1 MGKYVLISLTVAILL
16 IGIVVTSNAQQNTD
30 VWIPGIASF
39 CIPGFGQLLNDEM
52 SKAAFHFGVDVALWV
67 GGLYLASLLSDPG
80 FYGYSLIGLAHV
92 AWSLYSAYDAYTV
105 AKERGFSIG
114 LTQEGIA
121 LSYRL

>member
-1 MGKYVLISLTVAILL
+1 MEKYVLISLMVAILL
-16 IGIVVTSNAQQNTD
+16 VGIAVTSNAQQSTD

-52 SKAAFHFGVDVALWV
+52 GKAVLHFGVDVALWV
-67 GGLYLASLLSDPG
+67 GGVYLAPFLLDAG
-80 FYGYSLIGLAHV
+80 LYGYPLIGLAHV
-92 AWSLYSAYDAYTV
+92 VWSLYSGYDAYTV

-121 LSYRL
+121 LSYRF

>member
-1 MGKYVLISLTVAILL
+1 MGKCVLISLVVAILL
-16 IGIVVTSNAQQNTD
+16 IGMVVTSNAQQNTD

-67 GGLYLASLLSDPG
+67 GGFYLSELLPILIGSR
-80 FYGYSLIGLAHV
+80 YSLIVLAHL
-92 AWSLYSAYDAYTV
+92 AWSVYSAYDAYTV

-121 LSYRL
+121 LSYRF

>member
-1 MGKYVLISLTVAILL
+1 MGKCVLISLVVAILL
-16 IGIVVTSNAQQNTD
+16 IGMVVTSNAQQNTD

-67 GGLYLASLLSDPG
+67 GGFYLSELLPILIGSR
-80 FYGYSLIGLAHV
+80 YSLIVLVHL
-92 AWSLYSAYDAYTV
+92 AWSVYSAYDAYTV

-114 LTQEGIA
+114 LIQEGIA
-121 LSYRL
+121 LSYQF

>member
-1 MGKYVLISLTVAILL
+1 MRKCVLILLMVAILL
-16 IGIVVTSNAQQNTD
+16 VGIVVTGNAQENTD

-52 SKAAFHFGVDVALWV
+52 GKAVLHFGVDVALWV
-67 GGLYLASLLSDPG
+67 GGVYLVALLPSPG
-80 FYGYSLIGLAHV
+80 YYSYSLIGLAHV
-92 AWSLYSAYDAYTV
+92 VWSLYSGYDAYTV

-121 LSYRL
+121 LSYRF